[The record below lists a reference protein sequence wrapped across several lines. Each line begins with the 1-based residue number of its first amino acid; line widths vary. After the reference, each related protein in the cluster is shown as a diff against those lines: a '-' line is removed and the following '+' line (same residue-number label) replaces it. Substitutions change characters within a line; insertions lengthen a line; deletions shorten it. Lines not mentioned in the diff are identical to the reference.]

1 MLVRP
6 SGKSNFNVLF
16 LGLKLTRKSSLKG
29 IIISLVPFMYS
40 SVFIELSSIP
50 VIVPKN
56 LRFYRKH

>member
-29 IIISLVPFMYS
+29 IIISFVPFMYS

-50 VIVPKN
+50 VIVPKKPSV
-56 LRFYRKH
+56 LS

>member
-29 IIISLVPFMYS
+29 IIISLVPFIP
-40 SVFIELSSIP
+40 VFIRDVDLKEKRIYIKTIEGL
-50 VIVPKN
+50 
-56 LRFYRKH
+56 L